1 MGFGRIL
8 FLVFLAVPLIEI
20 AFFVVIGNAIGL
32 WPTLLGVVVTAI
44 IGSIVLRVQGMAVFN
59 DIRGQM
65 ARGQMP
71 ARALADAAM
80 IGAGGLMLL
89 LPGYFSDLIGI
100 LLLLPPTRAAVYA
113 LLKDRIRVVATSG
126 YSASYSAGS
135 PSGPSSPG
143 PSPQGRPGVID
154 LDEDDFRRR

>member
-1 MGFGRIL
+1 MGAGRIL

-20 AFFVVIGNAIGL
+20 ACFVLIGNAIGL
-32 WPTLLGVVVTAI
+32 WPTLLGVLVTAI

-59 DIRGQM
+59 DIRSQM
-65 ARGQMP
+65 ARAQVPG
-71 ARALADAAM
+71 RALADAAM

-100 LLLLPPTRAAVYA
+100 LLLLPPTRAAVYG
-113 LLKDRIRVVATSG
+113 LLKDRIRVMATTS
-126 YSASYSAGS
+126 YTASYGAGT
-135 PSGPSSPG
+135 PPGPASPG
-143 PSPQGRPGVID
+143 PAPQGRPGVID

>member
-20 AFFVVIGNAIGL
+20 ALFVLIGNAIGL
-32 WPTLLGVVVTAI
+32 WPTLLGVLVTAI
-44 IGSIVLRVQGMAVFN
+44 IGSVVLRIQGMAVFN

-65 ARGQMP
+65 GRGEIP
-71 ARALADAAM
+71 GRALADAAM

-100 LLLLPPTRAAVYA
+100 LLLLPPTRAVVYGF
-113 LLKDRIRVVATSG
+113 LKSRISFVAMS
-126 YSASYSAGS
+126 SYSARGPAPGTS
-135 PSGPSSPG
+135 PRQPPDDPG
-143 PSPQGRPGVID
+143 TIN
-154 LDEDDFRRR
+154 LDSDDWRRR